1 MKTLFTAIVVCL
13 GTLAPLVQAQSVDAA
28 PAAASTEFKSIGG
41 FPTGKKFTLKVEEAI
56 FAKASL
62 TGSGPLKKAPA
73 GLPNYKKGQSIKF
86 KIGNKGELIGPGFNM
101 KLKDSSDVSNVYT
114 SGINK
119 KLPTSQPNVAIVY
132 KDSKG
137 KAIGVALSF
146 YKFNIKGFQTTTY
159 TAFYSLGSVTE

>member
-13 GTLAPLVQAQSVDAA
+13 GTLAPLAQAQSVDAA
-28 PAAASTEFKSIGG
+28 PAAASIEFKSFGG
-41 FPTGKKFTLKVEEAI
+41 FPSGKQFTLKVEETI

-73 GLPNYKKGQSIKF
+73 GLPNYKKGQNIKF
-86 KIGNKGELIGPGFNM
+86 KIGKKGELTGPGFSM
-101 KLKDSSDVSNVYT
+101 KLEDSSDASNVYT

-119 KLPTSQPNVAIVY
+119 KSPTTRPNVAIVY
-132 KDSKG
+132 KDTKG

-146 YKFNIKGFQTTTY
+146 YKFDIKGLQTTTY